1 MRRAVVR
8 THGIAAVLPD
18 PALLAD
24 AGPRVAA
31 VPVVPA
37 VQRAELRA
45 ARAAIAAPTGHALTH
60 AVRAQPV
67 AAARLAVW
75 PRRAGLGAAVPVLEA
90 WVALAGPGRRV
101 AGAVAA
107 AQAAIPA
114 GRPGECI
121 VHLLL
126 FRREGIEVAAE
137 SEDLSRA
144 ATAAAAGVVA
154 AAARRP
160 AGALLT
166 RGVRGAPG
174 GCEGVLTRVALPS
187 GPASA
192 LAVHAQAFEVA
203 VVFTLVQAG
212 TASRARETGLAFAL
226 LRSRV
231 AEAVSCAWRVAHTA
245 CTDAGR
251 AVEAGYAVALAVLA
265 RSVAG
270 AQGVWASEL
279 DRTVITAPACIA
291 DTLAGVVTSPVPAT
305 AAPHAAVNAEE
316 AGKTQARAFLAVA
329 LVRALVRAYVEARG
343 PAIASETVARAV
355 VAVPAV
361 VAVARAA
368 VVVELA
374 QRGRL
379 LANVNSSRG

>member
-1 MRRAVVR
+1 MKRYWA
-8 THGIAAVLPD
+8 
-18 PALLAD
+18 
-24 AGPRVAA
+24 
-31 VPVVPA
+31 
-37 VQRAELRA
+37 
-45 ARAAIAAPTGHALTH
+45 
-60 AVRAQPV
+60 
-67 AAARLAVW
+67 
-75 PRRAGLGAAVPVLEA
+75 
-90 WVALAGPGRRV
+90 
-101 AGAVAA
+101 
-107 AQAAIPA
+107 
-114 GRPGECI
+114 
-121 VHLLL
+121 
-126 FRREGIEVAAE
+126 
-137 SEDLSRA
+137 
-144 ATAAAAGVVA
+144 
-154 AAARRP
+154 
-160 AGALLT
+160 
-166 RGVRGAPG
+166 
-174 GCEGVLTRVALPS
+174 RVALPS
-187 GPASA
+187 GPAGA

-203 VVFTLVQAG
+203 VVFALVQACSAG
-212 TASRARETGLAFAL
+212 GAREARLALAL
-226 LRSRV
+226 LCSRV
-231 AEAVSCAWRVAHTA
+231 AEAVPCAWRVAHTA